1 MLDNLGILIENLAKL
16 PDENEYVEF
25 KESFTEPERE
35 GRDIS
40 ALANSAAYHDARF
53 AYKVW
58 GVRDGN
64 HEIVGTAFRPQREK
78 VGNAPLVMWLK
89 QNLSDNA
96 GFEFEEGLYRDK
108 NVVVLRIWPAL
119 HHPVEFQNQAYLRKG
134 SYTHKVKSGS
144 LDENE
149 LWSHIQKQDF
159 EGQTAAEELSPEQA
173 LELLDA
179 NRYFDLAGISRPSS
193 PEEVIHYLAAEKLLI
208 QEDDGTITITNVGAL
223 LFAKNLDDFSSV
235 KRKKIRISKYEGKGR
250 SAPRSEREFK
260 AGYALELDTVY
271 NYLEGMLELP
281 DVINGARRERRTA
294 YSEIALRELIV
305 NALIHQNLAIR
316 GAGPLIEV
324 FDNRIEITNPG
335 APLIQ
340 VERLVN
346 DPPRSRNESL
356 SALMRRF
363 SYCEESGTGWDKVIE
378 GCELCHAPAPKIEVQ
393 TEGSDSMRVVLFQ
406 PREFKNLAPQ
416 ERLDACYWHACI
428 QLANREY
435 VSNATLRERFGLET
449 SKTAQVSR
457 LIKEAVAAEIIKPVD
472 AEASQKYM
480 RYQPHWA

>member
-1 MLDNLGILIENLAKL
+1 MPSNLETLIENLAKL
-16 PDENEYVEF
+16 PAENEYVEF
-25 KESFTEPERE
+25 KENFAEPERE

-58 GVRDGN
+58 GVHDGT
-64 HEIVGTAFRPQREK
+64 HKIVGTAFRPHKEK

-96 GFEFEEGLYRDK
+96 GFEFEEGSHRDK
-108 NVVVLRIWPAL
+108 DIVVLRIWPAL
-119 HHPVEFQNQAYLRKG
+119 HHPVEFQHQAYLRKG
-134 SYTHKVKSGS
+134 SHTHKVKSGS

-159 EGQTAAEELSPEQA
+159 EGQTAAEGLSPEQA

-179 NRYFDLAGISRPSS
+179 NRYFDLTGIPRPSS
-193 PEEVIHYLAAEKLLI
+193 PDEVLHYLAAEKLLAL
-208 QEDDGTITITNVGAL
+208 EDDGTVTIANAGAL
-223 LFAKNLDDFSSV
+223 LFAKNLDDFASV
-235 KRKKIRISKYEGKGR
+235 KRKKIRVSKYEGKGR

-260 AGYALELDTVY
+260 AGYALELDAVY

-281 DVINGARRERRTA
+281 DMINGVRRERRTA

-316 GAGPLIEV
+316 GAGPLIEI

-340 VERLVN
+340 VERLATLAQ
-346 DPPRSRNESL
+346 RSAFRP
-356 SALMRRF
+356 
-363 SYCEESGTGWDKVIE
+363 
-378 GCELCHAPAPKIEVQ
+378 HA
-393 TEGSDSMRVVLFQ
+393 S
-406 PREFKNLAPQ
+406 
-416 ERLDACYWHACI
+416 I
-428 QLANREY
+428 QL
-435 VSNATLRERFGLET
+435 LRGIGH
-449 SKTAQVSR
+449 R
-457 LIKEAVAAEIIKPVD
+457 LG
-472 AEASQKYM
+472 
-480 RYQPHWA
+480 

>member
-1 MLDNLGILIENLAKL
+1 MPSNLETLIENLAKL
-16 PDENEYVEF
+16 PAENEYVEF
-25 KESFTEPERE
+25 KENFAEPERE

-58 GVRDGN
+58 GVHDGT
-64 HEIVGTAFRPQREK
+64 HKIVGTAFRPHKEK

-96 GFEFEEGLYRDK
+96 GFEFEEGSHRDK
-108 NVVVLRIWPAL
+108 DIVVLRIWPAL
-119 HHPVEFQNQAYLRKG
+119 HHPVEFQHQAYLRKG
-134 SYTHKVKSGS
+134 SHTHKVKSGS

-159 EGQTAAEELSPEQA
+159 EGQTAAEGLSPEQA

-179 NRYFDLAGISRPSS
+179 NRYFDLTGIPRPSS
-193 PEEVIHYLAAEKLLI
+193 PDEVLHYLAAEKLLAL
-208 QEDDGTITITNVGAL
+208 EDDGTVTIANAGAL
-223 LFAKNLDDFSSV
+223 LFAKNLDDFASV
-235 KRKKIRISKYEGKGR
+235 KRKKIRVSKYEGKGR

-260 AGYALELDTVY
+260 AGYALELDAVY

-281 DVINGARRERRTA
+281 DMINGVRRERRTA

-316 GAGPLIEV
+316 GAGPLIEI

-340 VERLVN
+340 VERL
-346 DPPRSRNESL
+346 PPRSRNEVL

-406 PREFKNLAPQ
+406 PREFKSLALQ

-435 VSNATLRERFGLET
+435 VSNATLRERFGLES
-449 SKTAQVSR
+449 SKTAQISR
-457 LIKEAVAAEIIKPVD
+457 LIKEAVAAGIIKPVD
-472 AEASQKYM
+472 AEASQKFM